1 MSNNSCKTNGGCLNS
16 HGKLSLNRCTIDGCS
31 ADNSGGGIYMDT
43 GSTLTIGNTEIKK
56 NNYWMDVI
64 STYVTRGIDDHTGY
78 EQIVNAQTPETIAAF
93 ARQMLATGN
102 RLEVVMLPEE

>member
-1 MSNNSCKTNGGCLNS
+1 
-16 HGKLSLNRCTIDGCS
+16 
-31 ADNSGGGIYMDT
+31 
-43 GSTLTIGNTEIKK
+43 
-56 NNYWMDVI
+56 MDVI

-93 ARQMLATGN
+93 ALQLLATGN